1 MTSENTADLLRRLL
15 ALSSLSAE
23 LRVELN
29 EFAVNDAAGKLEP
42 DDRRYLAALGERLL
56 GVARAAND
64 DDPGVG
70 DLWDPEDPE
79 VKRWRERAEAAE
91 ARVAALEAELQQ
103 LKGR

>member
-1 MTSENTADLLRRLL
+1 MAGDSARDLLQRLL
-15 ALSSLSAE
+15 ELPSLSADLRQE
-23 LRVELN
+23 LTD
-29 EFAVNDAAGKLEP
+29 FQAAAELEP
-42 DDRRYLAALGERLL
+42 GDQRYIAALGERLL

-64 DDPGVG
+64 DGPLAA